1 MYMREWNYWNFWKRC
16 LWKGENTEEI
26 WKTAGFSSM
35 CYYYVFVRVVRGKLV
50 YKNNLDSIAYHILCF
65 VLWRKGKFS
74 YTYLQFMYFSIVH
87 CTYAILLNSPISET
101 CFRHAHHPMYWVQQ
115 RECVYLYV
123 KLFVEHKSAR
133 EFNRI
138 MCFSPLTATSS
149 FMIQVQH
156 TYIPLKSIMFLS
168 RIQTSSPTL
177 FLNVVALHNISESDS
192 VSMSC
197 LMLEIWETREH
208 GKIVLCKGGKLY
220 RKIHMKGNILMLN
233 WEIMSGM
240 SIARVSIEWNK

>member
-1 MYMREWNYWNFWKRC
+1 MLSTCISSYVLTPAARVCVFIC
-16 LWKGENTEEI
+16 EI
-26 WKTAGFSSM
+26 
-35 CYYYVFVRVVRGKLV
+35 L
-50 YKNNLDSIAYHILCF
+50 
-65 VLWRKGKFS
+65 
-74 YTYLQFMYFSIVH
+74 
-87 CTYAILLNSPISET
+87 
-101 CFRHAHHPMYWVQQ
+101 
-115 RECVYLYV
+115 
-123 KLFVEHKSAR
+123 VEHKSAR

-138 MCFSPLTATSS
+138 MCFSPLKAASS

-177 FLNVVALHNISESDS
+177 FLNIAALHNNSESGS

-197 LMLEIWETREH
+197 FMLKIWEASEH
-208 GKIVLCKGGKLY
+208 GKMVLWKGGKLY